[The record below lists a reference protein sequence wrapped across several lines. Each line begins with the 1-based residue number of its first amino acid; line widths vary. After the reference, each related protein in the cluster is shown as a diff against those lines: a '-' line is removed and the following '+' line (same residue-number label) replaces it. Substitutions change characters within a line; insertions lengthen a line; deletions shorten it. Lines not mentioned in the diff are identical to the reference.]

1 MLNEAP
7 KKEKKLKYGEVTHA
21 INLDQN
27 LQSVLQQITS
37 EMKMAGNKLAAKYD
51 LPWRELE
58 YCNISFTGKEEGQE
72 LTMKVEN
79 RKGGFRVGRSD
90 PTINSFNAKELQS
103 HLQDIRKILKNFEKA
118 LKKEFKERTG
128 KALRLTK
135 PKEFANYELVAANGL
150 YRFFA
155 IKVAEVDASLE
166 EPPEYK

>member
-37 EMKMAGNKLAAKYD
+37 ELKLEGNKLAAKYD
-51 LPWRELE
+51 LPWRDLE
-58 YCNISFTGKEEGQE
+58 YCNISFTGTEDGKE

-79 RKGGFRVGRSD
+79 RKGGFRVGKAD
-90 PTINSFNAKELQS
+90 PTVNAFNAKELQS
-103 HLQDIRKILKNFEKA
+103 YLGDIRKILKNFEKA
-118 LKKEFKERTG
+118 LKKEFKEKTG
-128 KALRLTK
+128 KALRLTS
-135 PKEFANYELVAANGL
+135 PKEFANYELVATNGL

-155 IKVAEVDASLE
+155 IKTAAVDASLDE
-166 EPPEYK
+166 PEYK

>member
-7 KKEKKLKYGEVTHA
+7 KKPKKLKYGEVTPA

-27 LQSVLQQITS
+27 LQSVLQTITN
-37 EMKMAGNKLAAKYD
+37 EMKLDSNKLAAKYD
-51 LPWRELE
+51 LPWKELE

-72 LTMKVEN
+72 LTMKVED
-79 RKGGFRVGRSD
+79 RKGGFRVGAGD
-90 PTINSFNAKELQS
+90 AAALQAKLS
-103 HLQDIRKILKNFEKA
+103 DIRKTLSNFEKA

-135 PKEFANYELVAANGL
+135 PKEIANYEMVALNGL

-155 IKVAEVDASLE
+155 IKTVCVDASLE
-166 EPPEYK
+166 EPEYK